1 MSFIMKQIVRFI
13 TCCLLLGVSV
23 VRAETVMVATAANFA
38 TPMKEI
44 TAAFEKQSGHTV
56 LLTFGS
62 SGKFFAQIQNGAPF
76 DLFLSADAAKPRKLE
91 KLGWSVP
98 GSRFTYAQGSLVL
111 WSAQEGLVA
120 ADSPDIL
127 RSGSIRHLALANP
140 KLAPYGAAAVETLT
154 RLGVYD
160 TLSPKLVQ
168 GENIAQAYQY
178 VFSGNAEL
186 GFVALSQVMQDG
198 QLSAGSGWV
207 VPADLYT
214 PIRQDAVLLT
224 RGKDN
229 SAAIALLDYLRSDAA
244 AVIIHAYGYKL

>member
-1 MSFIMKQIVRFI
+1 MMKQIVGFI
-13 TCCLLLGVSV
+13 TGCLLLGVTV
-23 VRAETVMVATAANFA
+23 ARADTVMVATAANFTA
-38 TPMKEI
+38 PMKAI
-44 TAAFEKQSGHTV
+44 AAAFEKHSGHSV
-56 LLTFGS
+56 MLTFGS

-76 DLFLSADAAKPRKLE
+76 DLFLSADAVKPRKLE
-91 KLGWSVP
+91 ELGWSVP
-98 GSRFTYAQGSLVL
+98 GSRFTYAQGALVL

-127 RSGSIRHLALANP
+127 RSGRFRHLSLANP
-140 KLAPYGAAAVETLT
+140 KLAPYGAAAVETMT

-160 TLSPKLVQ
+160 RLSAALVQ

-198 QLSAGSGWV
+198 TLKAGSGWV

-214 PIRQDAVLLT
+214 PIRQDAVLLK

-229 SAAIALLDYLRSDAA
+229 AAAIALLDYLRSDTAA
-244 AVIIHAYGYKL
+244 AVIRSYGYKL